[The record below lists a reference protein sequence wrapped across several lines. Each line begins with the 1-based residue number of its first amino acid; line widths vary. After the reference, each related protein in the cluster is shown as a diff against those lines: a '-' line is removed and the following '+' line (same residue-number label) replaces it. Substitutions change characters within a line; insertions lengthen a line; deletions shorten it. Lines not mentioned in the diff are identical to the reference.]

1 MQTNKCEASGGSH
14 PKMRAHPY
22 SIMFD
27 TGVKTT
33 QELNYSKVSSFIL
46 KIGVRMV
53 GVSIL
58 LNSFNPLRRCIELD
72 EVFTF
77 LYERLKI

>member
-1 MQTNKCEASGGSH
+1 MQVMQTNKCEASGGSH

-33 QELNYSKVSSFIL
+33 QELNCL
-46 KIGVRMV
+46 
-53 GVSIL
+53 
-58 LNSFNPLRRCIELD
+58 
-72 EVFTF
+72 
-77 LYERLKI
+77 